1 MPLSELLTQIQDVA
15 ERASVSVSEYGTV
28 MSQIQQYILDNFGPK
43 GLYAAYISIA
53 AIGILIFW
61 KMVKLSF
68 AALKYMVLPAVA
80 IAFVGSFF
88 LPYTFSTL
96 LPVTV
101 TGCSLVLL
109 FKA

>member
-1 MPLSELLTQIQDVA
+1 MPLSELLTQIQEIA
-15 ERASVSVSEYGTV
+15 QRASVPFSEYGTV

-43 GLYAAYISIA
+43 GLYAAYISA
-53 AIGILIFW
+53 AAVGLLLFW

-101 TGCSLVLL
+101 SGCSLFLL

>member
-1 MPLSELLTQIQDVA
+1 MPHNELLTQMQDMA
-15 ERASVSVSEYGTV
+15 GRASVSVSEYGTF
-28 MSQIQQYILDNFGPK
+28 MSQVQQYILDNFGPK
-43 GLYAAYISIA
+43 GLYAAYISAA
-53 AIGILIFW
+53 AIGLLLFW
-61 KMVKLSF
+61 KVIKLSF

-101 TGCSLVLL
+101 TGCSLFLL

>member
-1 MPLSELLTQIQDVA
+1 MPLSELLMQMQDIT
-15 ERASVSVSEYGTV
+15 ERASVSISEYGTF

-43 GLYAAYISIA
+43 GLYAAYISA
-53 AIGILIFW
+53 AAVGLLLFW
-61 KMVKLSF
+61 KIIKLSF
-68 AALKYMVLPAVA
+68 AAVKYMVLPAVA
-80 IAFVGSFF
+80 IAFIGSFL

-101 TGCSLVLL
+101 TGCSLFLL

>member
-1 MPLSELLTQIQDVA
+1 MPLSELLTQMQDIA
-15 ERASVSVSEYGTV
+15 ERASVSFSEYGTV

-43 GLYAAYISIA
+43 GLYAAYISA
-53 AIGILIFW
+53 AAVGLLLFW

-80 IAFVGSFF
+80 MAFVGSFF

-101 TGCSLVLL
+101 SGCSLFLL

>member
-1 MPLSELLTQIQDVA
+1 MPLSELLIQIQDAA
-15 ERASVSVSEYGTV
+15 ERTSVSVSEYGTI
-28 MSQIQQYILDNFGPK
+28 MAQIQQYILDNFGPK
-43 GLYAAYISIA
+43 GLYAAYISA
-53 AIGILIFW
+53 AAVGLLLFW

-80 IAFVGSFF
+80 MAFVGSFF

-101 TGCSLVLL
+101 SGCSLFLL

>member
-1 MPLSELLTQIQDVA
+1 MPLSELLSQFQQVA
-15 ERASVSVSEYGTV
+15 DKASVSAREYGGV
-28 MSQIQQYILDNFGPK
+28 MAQVQQYIVENFGQG
-43 GLYAAYISIA
+43 GLYASYISLA
-53 AIGILIFW
+53 AISLLIFW
-61 KMVKLSF
+61 KVVKLSF

-101 TGCSLVLL
+101 TGCSLFLL
-109 FKA
+109 FRG

>member
-1 MPLSELLTQIQDVA
+1 MPLSELLTQIQDMA
-15 ERASVSVSEYGTV
+15 ERATVSAGEYGTV
-28 MSQIQQYILDNFGPK
+28 MSQIQQYIIDNFGPK
-43 GLYAAYISIA
+43 GLYAAYISAA
-53 AIGILIFW
+53 AIGLLLFW

-80 IAFVGSFF
+80 MAFVGSFF

-101 TGCSLVLL
+101 TGCSLFLL
-109 FKA
+109 FKT

>member
-15 ERASVSVSEYGTV
+15 ERASVSVSEYGTI

-43 GLYAAYISIA
+43 GLYAAYISA
-53 AIGILIFW
+53 AAVGILLFW

-68 AALKYMVLPAVA
+68 AALKFMVLPAVA

-88 LPYTFSTL
+88 LPYSFSSL

-101 TGCSLVLL
+101 TGCSLFLL

>member
-1 MPLSELLTQIQDVA
+1 MPLSELITQLQDVA
-15 ERASVSVSEYGTV
+15 ERASVSVSEYGSV

-43 GLYAAYISIA
+43 GLYAAYISAA
-53 AIGILIFW
+53 AIGILLSW
-61 KMVKLSF
+61 KIIKLSI

-88 LPYTFSTL
+88 LPYSFSAL

>member
-1 MPLSELLTQIQDVA
+1 MPLSELLTQIQDIA
-15 ERASVSVSEYGTV
+15 ERASVSFSEYGTI
-28 MSQIQQYILDNFGPK
+28 MTQIQQFILDNFGPK
-43 GLYAAYISIA
+43 GLYAAYISA
-53 AIGILIFW
+53 AAVGLLLFW

-88 LPYTFSTL
+88 LPYTFTTL

-101 TGCSLVLL
+101 SGCSLILL